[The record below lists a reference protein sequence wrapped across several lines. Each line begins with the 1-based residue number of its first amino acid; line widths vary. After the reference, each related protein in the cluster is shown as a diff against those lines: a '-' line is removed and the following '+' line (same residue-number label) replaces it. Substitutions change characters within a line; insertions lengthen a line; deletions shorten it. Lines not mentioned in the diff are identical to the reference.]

1 MRLRTTLLASLA
13 LAGVSLGGA
22 APLAAQELS
31 RPDASA
37 SDQLQEVVV
46 TAEKRS
52 ENILEVPISVSVI
65 DGAALEKQHVQ
76 NFDSI
81 TRMTP
86 GVSFIAGAGEGPA
99 KDRRPSKFVA

>member
-65 DGAALEKQHVQ
+65 DGAG
-76 NFDSI
+76 
-81 TRMTP
+81 R
-86 GVSFIAGAGEGPA
+86 
-99 KDRRPSKFVA
+99 